1 MPDDIRPEV
10 RSAWKDVGTL
20 RRRREELL
28 GSVRDG
34 GVDRGQLLEL
44 DEKLRDV
51 LIGIQDL
58 VDPCDASAEEPL
70 VLLPVRLET
79 RYSDGPQGVVL
90 KVRVYPD
97 EIHVDDLARGLS
109 EQEVAAAQA
118 YWKAAWADPV
128 PEGAFDALVAAVGA
142 RRAGWVAYACTP
154 TNLAARGVDPP
165 TFPSVQ
171 GSSTRNIV
179 ARVLPDRFTVVI
191 EQSGRVAKATG
202 APIPPDLPLGLIPLE
217 GDQPITDE
225 DQLSLATDSTWLVDY
240 DEAVKVGMAIT
251 VPLPAGREPIA
262 RVTVVGTRPS
272 DSPEAAAAE
281 LADVL
286 VGHRYSAGLSLLA
299 QGSPTNNSDGE
310 RSPYRAR
317 PTPIQPALTPTTVV
331 EGSDAAAAAA
341 NLGLDPTILTAI
353 LGPGYGEQS
362 LAKATNS
369 ALWAPGWGAFLD
381 ILDDGGSLGIT
392 DAQRESAR
400 RLFSAHVRGRGPSP
414 ALAVRAQP
422 YGVLPVSDL
431 ATWKPEAGETTAG
444 VLQVVRGLMS
454 RWLRVIDRVVDRVR
468 PDAADADE
476 TLLEILG
483 ASPVMQGLR
492 VRPYVSGDVVSIST
506 SALGLDPNVLAAEQS
521 IRSAVAAE
529 VVGASVSG
537 LRMGS
542 LDDHDRALPLA
553 LASDRDPEFIG
564 ELLAGRSPKVD
575 SVLQALLALAWASE
589 DLDALR
595 ASPAT
600 VLPDLMVLAEVAEGI
615 STQAATLISRA
626 EDASPAEFHELAN
639 QIAKVS
645 KAPIGGAGL
654 LATYQPIPAVA
665 TSLAD
670 VALAA
675 PDGTSATMLANS
687 AIAGWLRA
695 MGYRAEV
702 RDAMRHLAT
711 VTTAERALA
720 LGEALDCSSHRLDA
734 WATGIVAERAAHQ
747 RAARRNQPGLT
758 IGAWGVVEDLRP
770 AQGNPGDG
778 WIHAPS
784 TRHATAAGILRN
796 AHLAHVGGGGSG
808 GPFELDLSS
817 VRLDAATH
825 LLDGIRSG
833 QPLGALVGYQIERAL
848 AKARLARLQLSL
860 RTIAPLVAEH
870 LHESTGPD
878 ADIAR
883 EAVAATDVVDGLL
896 LLRTHA
902 PGDPA
907 LRARLDIA
915 PVNAYL
921 DPGDWR
927 PLTDK
932 EWAEVTRIMRAAADA
947 VDALSDTLLAESVL
961 HYAGGNPTRAAA
973 AMDALG
979 AGHAPS
985 AEIDILDTQDAA
997 ERLTHRLLALVGSG
1011 AATAWNPDRPRALAE
1026 PALEAWASAHLGS
1039 PATII
1044 VADLSDQGG
1053 PLVTLEDADW
1063 CALDLVHTPDQGIL
1077 ESALRAALP
1086 EVGAHALAVRGDP
1099 GWPAGARSLAQAHGL
1114 AVTLRQIISGGTA
1127 MLPDALARPGTSP
1140 TRTLDSARAELT
1152 ARMTTAVAEFA
1163 NTAATA
1169 QAALAAVPDD
1179 GIVADLNA
1187 AADVIEALVPL
1198 AAYGLHGIPIAERP
1212 LDVSWAVSLV
1222 ESAAARSSDAQ
1233 AVVAALAALPVD
1245 HPAPLVLDA
1254 AQGVAETVFGEGFL
1268 IVPVLAAPPAAEDF
1282 GDAVTDPALPQPAT
1296 SRVRRWVTDHGT
1308 VREQVRRYAE
1318 TLLVGRALG
1327 GDRAPS
1333 VVQLTERTEDGPA
1346 PGTAQ
1351 WLAGPLPEGG
1361 PWPSAPCAHL
1371 VLDAVGLGDASGP
1384 LAGLVIDAW
1393 VEDLPNQPGP
1403 PKDPD
1408 DLQPHEEDPGVATTG
1423 LAIRANGASARPPQT
1438 ILCAISPDGSR
1449 WTTDSLV
1456 RVIDST
1462 LDLAKLRLV
1471 RLDTMPGD
1479 AVSLPALY
1487 VRSASLQGQKG
1498 LNFADLIA
1506 QGVFVNTVPFVKEV
1520 RNG

>member
-1 MPDDIRPEV
+1 MPEDIRPEV
-10 RSAWKDVGTL
+10 RAAWSDVSTL
-20 RRRREELL
+20 RRRREKLISTL
-28 GSVRDG
+28 RDG
-34 GVDRGQLLEL
+34 GDRGRLREL
-44 DEKLRDV
+44 DDRLRD
-51 LIGIQDL
+51 LMIGIQDL

-79 RYSDGPQGVVL
+79 RYADGPQGAVL

-97 EIHVDDLARGLS
+97 EIHVDDLARGLTD
-109 EQEVAAAQA
+109 EEVRAAQD
-118 YWKAAWADPV
+118 YWTAAWAEPV
-128 PEGAFDALVAAVGA
+128 PEGTFDALVAAVGA

-154 TNLAARGVDPP
+154 TNLAARGVEAP
-165 TFPSVQ
+165 TFPDVQ
-171 GSSTRNIV
+171 SSTTRTVV

-191 EQSGRVAKATG
+191 EQSGAVVKATG
-202 APIPPDLPLGLIPLE
+202 KPIPPDLPLGVIPLE
-217 GDQPITDE
+217 GDEPVTDE
-225 DQLSLATDSTWLVDY
+225 DQLSLSQDSTWLVDY
-240 DEAVKVGMAIT
+240 DAAVKVGMAVTVALPSGRAPIT
-251 VPLPAGREPIA
+251 

-286 VGHRYSAGLSLLA
+286 VGHRYSGGLSLLA

-317 PTPIQPALTPTTVV
+317 PTPIQPALAPPAVV
-331 EGSDAAAAAA
+331 EGSDAAATAA
-341 NLGLDPTILTAI
+341 NLGLDPAILTAI
-353 LGPGYGEQS
+353 LGPGSGEQAV
-362 LAKATNS
+362 AKATNT

-381 ILDDGGSLGIT
+381 ILDDGGSLGLT
-392 DAQRESAR
+392 DAHRESAR

-414 ALAVRAQP
+414 VLAVRAQP

-431 ATWKPEAGETTAG
+431 SAWKPEAGETTAG
-444 VLQVVRGLMS
+444 ILQVVRGLLS
-454 RWLRVIDRVVDRVR
+454 RWLRVIDRIVDRVR

-492 VRPYVSGDVVSIST
+492 VRPYVSGDVVTVST
-506 SALGLDPNVLAAEQS
+506 PALGLDPKVLAAEQS

-529 VVGASVSG
+529 VVGASVAG
-537 LRMGS
+537 LRLGS
-542 LDDHDRALPLA
+542 LDDKDRALPLA
-553 LASDRDPEFIG
+553 LASDRDPEFIS

-600 VLPDLMVLAEVAEGI
+600 VLPDLMVLAGVTDSI
-615 STQAATLISRA
+615 SAQTATLISRA
-626 EDASPAEFHELAN
+626 EDAAPAEFHELAE
-639 QIAKVS
+639 QIATVS

-654 LATYQPIPAVA
+654 LAAYQPVPAVA

-675 PDGTSATMLANS
+675 PEGVAATKLASSAL
-687 AIAGWLRA
+687 AGWLRA

-702 RDAMRHLAT
+702 REAMNHLAT
-711 VTTAERALA
+711 VSTAERALA

-734 WATGIVAERAAHQ
+734 WATGIVAERAARQ
-747 RAARRNQPGLT
+747 RAARRNAPGIT

-770 AQGNPGDG
+770 AQGNPADG

-833 QPLGALVGYQIERAL
+833 QSLAALVGYQIERSL
-848 AKARLARLQLSL
+848 AQARLARLQLSL

-870 LHESTGPD
+870 LHESSGPD

-907 LRARLDIA
+907 LRTRLNTP

-921 DPGDWR
+921 DPGDWK
-927 PLTDK
+927 PLTDD

-979 AGHAPS
+979 AGHAPA

-997 ERLTHRLLALVGSG
+997 ERLTHRVLAVIGAG
-1011 AATAWNPDRPRALAE
+1011 AATAWNADRPRAQAE
-1026 PALEAWASAHLGS
+1026 PALEAWCSAHLGAPS
-1039 PATII
+1039 TIV
-1044 VADLSDQGG
+1044 VADLSDDGG
-1053 PLVTLEDADW
+1053 PVVTLDEAGW
-1063 CALDLVHTPDQGIL
+1063 CALDLVHTPDQGTL

-1086 EVGAHALAVRGDP
+1086 AVGDHPLSVRPDP
-1099 GWPAGARSLAQAHGL
+1099 GWPAGRRSLAQVHGL
-1114 AVTLRQIISGGTA
+1114 AVTLRQLISGGTA
-1127 MLPDALARPGTSP
+1127 LGPDALVRPGTAPIRS
-1140 TRTLDSARAELT
+1140 LDSSRADLT
-1152 ARMTTAVAEFA
+1152 ARLR
-1163 NTAATA
+1163 TAATGFA
-1169 QAALAAVPDD
+1169 ATVATAAAALATVPED
-1179 GIVADLNA
+1179 GIVADLDA
-1187 AADVIEALVPL
+1187 AATVTTALVPL
-1198 AAYGLHGIPIAERP
+1198 AAYGLHGTPIAERP
-1212 LDVSWAVSLV
+1212 LDVSWAVALV
-1222 ESAAARSSDAQ
+1222 ESAAARASDAQ
-1233 AVVAALAALPVD
+1233 AMADALAALPGD
-1245 HPAPLVLDA
+1245 QPPSLVLDA
-1254 AQGVAETVFGEGFL
+1254 AQSTAEAVFGEGFV
-1268 IVPVLAAPPAAEDF
+1268 IVPVLAAPGGDEDL
-1282 GDAVTDPALPQPAT
+1282 GTGVTDPALPQPAV

-1318 TLLVGRALG
+1318 TLLIGRALG
-1327 GDRAPS
+1327 SDQVPS
-1333 VVQLTERTEDGPA
+1333 VVQLTERTSEGPA
-1346 PGTAQ
+1346 PGTSQ
-1351 WLAGPLPEGG
+1351 WLAGPLPEAG

-1371 VLDAVGLGDASGP
+1371 VIDAVDLGDATGP

-1403 PKDPD
+1403 PKDPQ
-1408 DLQPHEEDPGVATTG
+1408 DLQPHEQDPGIATTG

-1462 LDLAKLRLV
+1462 LDLAKVRLV

-1487 VRSASLQGQKG
+1487 VRSAALQGQKG
-1498 LNFADLIA
+1498 LSFADLIA
-1506 QGVFVNTVPFVKEV
+1506 QGVFVHSMPFVKEV